1 MSPTEVN
8 SGSFFPD
15 ETLDEEVSIKVSEV
29 MEGGMKI
36 LKMNKMIKSCSEC
49 PWCVYLPFSASAM
62 EPGLFVCRKVD
73 RVILTEVTHK
83 EKVSLSSVPSWCPLP
98 SAFPSKLKLY
108 VWDKVEALRQ
118 YGDGIAFA
126 LAPDRESAIEAI
138 LRKYWKE
145 VVETEVKRCSET
157 SLVDSY
163 VKTYTS
169 LNEELKTKEP
179 LVIEDVEGFFV
190 YGTA

>member
-1 MSPTEVN
+1 MNPTEVS
-8 SGSFFPD
+8 SGSFVSD
-15 ETLDEEVSIKVSEV
+15 EALDEEVGIKVSEV
-29 MEGGMKI
+29 MGGEMKI
-36 LKMNKMIKSCSEC
+36 LKMNKVVKSCSDC

-145 VVETEVKRCSET
+145 QIEPEIGKSIHT
-157 SLVDSY
+157 SLLESHI
-163 VKTYTS
+163 KTYIGLS
-169 LNEELKTKEP
+169 EELKAEEP
-179 LVIEDVEGFFV
+179 LVVEDVEGFWV